1 MEKWGAESRTFTP
14 RESYAPRA
22 GTVHLSDMN
31 RDSLIAS
38 AIVYTGFVV
47 TFVGLLFVIRPISQ
61 FGVPTRPRAMIV
73 VGAGLLLAL
82 VGLRLPAREHR
93 IATATTRLDD
103 FVPVWHF
110 AERHTLRIAAPPE
123 RVFAAIEG
131 VRADEIVLFNAFTWI
146 RRGGR
151 DLPEGILNAGVDKP
165 ILDVALAGGFMR
177 LAHDPP
183 REIVIGT
190 VVVGPRSGERVPR
203 TPEMFRTTL
212 PPGYAI
218 ATMNFHVAPDG
229 PGASLVTTETRVFTS
244 SIGARRGFGMYWR
257 LIYPGSA
264 LIRVF
269 WLRAV
274 AARATGGA

>member
-1 MEKWGAESRTFTP
+1 
-14 RESYAPRA
+14 
-22 GTVHLSDMN
+22 MN

-47 TFVGLLFVIRPISQ
+47 AFVGLLLVIRPTSRL
-61 FGVPTRPRAMIV
+61 GVPTRPRAMIV
-73 VGAGLLLAL
+73 VGTGLLLAL

-93 IATATTRLDD
+93 IAATTTRLDH

-110 AERHTLRIAAPPE
+110 SERHALRIAAPPE
-123 RVFAAIEG
+123 RVFAAIES
-131 VRADEIVLFNAFTWI
+131 VRANEIALFNALTWI

-151 DLPEGILNAGVDKP
+151 DLPEGILNAGVERP

-177 LAHDPP
+177 LAHEPP

-203 TPEMFRTTL
+203 TPEMFRATL

-218 ATMNFHVAPDG
+218 AAMNFHVTPDG
-229 PGASLVTTETRVFTS
+229 AGSLVTTETRVFTS
-244 SIGARRGFGMYWR
+244 SVGARRGFGMYWR

-274 AARATGGA
+274 AARATGGG